1 MSVNVTAIAIQ
12 LSESRNAVTLTRNY
26 EFRSY
31 GRDPTMTAVFLLAGF
46 FQEYRFDIY
55 IYNRNNR
62 VTIVIK

>member
-12 LSESRNAVTLTRNY
+12 LLESRNAVMLTYNY

-31 GRDPTMTAVFLLAGF
+31 GRYPTMTAVFLLAGF
-46 FQEYRFDIY
+46 FQEDRFDVH
-55 IYNRNNR
+55 IYNRNDR